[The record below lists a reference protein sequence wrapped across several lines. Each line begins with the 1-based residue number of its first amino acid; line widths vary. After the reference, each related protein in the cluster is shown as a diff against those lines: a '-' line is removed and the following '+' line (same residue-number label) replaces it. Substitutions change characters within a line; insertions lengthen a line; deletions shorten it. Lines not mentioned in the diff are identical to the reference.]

1 MNKNI
6 KFYGCFKHNTVSSS
20 ELLPLKK
27 QRELKYA
34 SLCYTKKPIFDTN
47 STEVELISGCKQP
60 NR

>member
-6 KFYGCFKHNTVSSS
+6 KLYGCFKHNTVSSS
-20 ELLPLKK
+20 ELLPPQK

-34 SLCYTKKPIFDTN
+34 SLCYTKKHIFDTN
-47 STEVELISGCKQP
+47 STEVELIPGYKQP